1 MPGMNGIELVREL
14 KRKGTACP
22 VILITGHGDVALAVE
37 AMKAGAVD
45 FIEKPFDDAV
55 LLGAI
60 RAALDAHASVQGDSV
75 ARKEAEARL
84 ADLSPRERDVL
95 QGLVAGKI
103 NKVIAHELN
112 ISPRTVEVY
121 RANLMAKTGARSMSE
136 LMRIALAAGR
146 TQRRIGR
153 PDDKVRVI
161 RSQAIEAH
169 LCLCRRRRQRQ
180 RKHPREPESQ
190 PHDPPGPPS
199 PILEQDLLKTAAPRS
214 EDDY

>member
-1 MPGMNGIELVREL
+1 MSDKTVIHVIDDDAAMRDSLAFLLDVNGFEPQVYESADAFLKGTSVDVARCVVSDIRMPGMTGVELVKKL
-14 KRKGTACP
+14 KGGGSTCP

-45 FIEKPFDDAV
+45 FIEKPFDDEA

-60 RAALDAHASVQGDSV
+60 RSALEVGEAEPGGNS
-75 ARKEAEARL
+75 ARTEAEARL

-103 NKVIAHELN
+103 NKVIAHDLS

-136 LMRIALAAGR
+136 LMRLALAAG
-146 TQRRIGR
+146 
-153 PDDKVRVI
+153 
-161 RSQAIEAH
+161 
-169 LCLCRRRRQRQ
+169 L
-180 RKHPREPESQ
+180 
-190 PHDPPGPPS
+190 
-199 PILEQDLLKTAAPRS
+199 
-214 EDDY
+214 

>member
-1 MPGMNGIELVREL
+1 MSDKTIIHVIDDDSAMRDSLGFLLDVNGYEPHVFESAGGFLKEASFDALNCIVSDIRMPDMNGIELVRKL
-14 KRKGTACP
+14 KSRGSTCP

-45 FIEKPFDDAV
+45 FIEKPFDDEV

-60 RAALDAHASVQGDSV
+60 RLALDIRATEPANGS
-75 ARKEAEARL
+75 ARTDAEARI

-103 NKVIAHELN
+103 NKVIAHELG

-136 LMRIALAAGR
+136 LMRLALAAG
-146 TQRRIGR
+146 
-153 PDDKVRVI
+153 
-161 RSQAIEAH
+161 
-169 LCLCRRRRQRQ
+169 L
-180 RKHPREPESQ
+180 
-190 PHDPPGPPS
+190 
-199 PILEQDLLKTAAPRS
+199 
-214 EDDY
+214 

>member
-1 MPGMNGIELVREL
+1 MTDKTVIHVVDDDAAMRDSLAFLLDVNGFQPKTYDSANAFLSEVPVDMAACVVSDIRMPGMNGIELVREL
-14 KRKGTACP
+14 KRKGNFCP
-22 VILITGHGDVALAVE
+22 VILITGHGDVGLAVE

-60 RAALDAHASVQGDSV
+60 RTALEAYSAKEGDS
-75 ARKEAEARL
+75 AAKKEAEARL

-103 NKVIAHELN
+103 NKVIAHDLN

-136 LMRIALAAGR
+136 LMRIALAAG
-146 TQRRIGR
+146 
-153 PDDKVRVI
+153 
-161 RSQAIEAH
+161 
-169 LCLCRRRRQRQ
+169 L
-180 RKHPREPESQ
+180 
-190 PHDPPGPPS
+190 
-199 PILEQDLLKTAAPRS
+199 
-214 EDDY
+214 